1 MREPPNVTDLETLLD
16 RIEQAVEGDRVSLR
30 EIFEMVGRRS
40 FGPLLLL
47 AGLVTVSPGVG
58 DVPGVP
64 TIFGIFVV
72 LISVQLLLHR
82 DHFWLPD
89 WLLRRS
95 VSKKTLCKALGW
107 MRRPARAVDRV
118 LRPRL
123 VPVTQ
128 AAGHRAIA
136 AMCLAI
142 GLAMPA
148 MEIVPLSANGAGAAL
163 TGFGLALIAQDGLV
177 AIVAFAASL
186 VTFGAVAYGLS

>member
-1 MREPPNVTDLETLLD
+1 MREPPNVTDLETLLE

-72 LISVQLLLHR
+72 LISGQLLLHR
-82 DHFWLPD
+82 KHFWLPD

-95 VSKKTLCKALGW
+95 VSKETLCKALGW

-123 VPVTQ
+123 VAVTR

-136 AMCLAI
+136 AVCLTI

-148 MEIVPLSANGAGAAL
+148 MEIVPFSANAAGAAL
-163 TGFGLALIAQDGLV
+163 TGFGLALIAHDGLV

-186 VTFGAVAYGLS
+186 VTLGAVAYGLL